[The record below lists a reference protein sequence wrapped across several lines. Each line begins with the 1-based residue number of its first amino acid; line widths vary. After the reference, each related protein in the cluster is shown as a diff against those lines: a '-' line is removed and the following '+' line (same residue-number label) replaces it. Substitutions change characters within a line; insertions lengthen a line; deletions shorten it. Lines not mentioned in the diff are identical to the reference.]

1 MTYAR
6 TLKDLRRLC
15 RRKNCQKFK
24 KLSNVAGAAVSGLCG
39 SLELRG
45 GGHHV
50 AELAPYGQCSLLR
63 HSWLRDVD
71 VENTRRWVPTFG
83 NKHFPR
89 ADFFQQKNLVFFSS
103 LTYYRFHYYFFNF
116 FYLFYLLLYSS
127 IKFSVL
133 LDIFC
138 FILHWP
144 LSNQLINFL

>member
-6 TLKDLRRLC
+6 TFKDLRRLC

-89 ADFFQQKNLVFFSS
+89 ADFFQQKILVFLAHLHIIGSIIIFLIYFTFFCILPLNLVSS
-103 LTYYRFHYYFFNF
+103 WI
-116 FYLFYLLLYSS
+116 S
-127 IKFSVL
+127 SVL
-133 LDIFC
+133 F
-138 FILHWP
+138 FIGP
-144 LSNQLINFL
+144 SQIS